1 MELSYPLA
9 TTTWDE
15 AEDKAMQRVIDSGN
29 FTMGAEVEKFE
40 TGFAAK
46 FHSGFAVMSNSGSS
60 ANLLALSA
68 IRYSSLNPIDG
79 RNEVIVPAVSWSTTY
94 YPITQMGF
102 KLKFVDIDLETLNSS
117 AQVIGDAINGR
128 TAGIVVVNLLG
139 NPSQLT
145 EIRRL
150 ADANGLFMVEDNC
163 ESMGATYDEKP
174 AGTFGHIGTFS
185 TFFSHHISTM
195 EGGLSLTNSI
205 ELKQIMTSLRSHGW
219 TRELPQ
225 QNFVHDKT
233 GDDFEDLFRFVLPG
247 YNLRPLELEGA
258 IGQEQ
263 LSKLDAIIAGRR
275 SNAKKF
281 AALMDTHPDFII
293 QKENGKSSWF
303 GFSIILGQRFAGNR
317 ALLVSGL
324 RAKNI
329 AVRPIVTGNFTKN
342 PVLKHLNHAPI
353 SDLPNA
359 DKLHVDGL
367 FVGNHHYP
375 LDREFQ
381 LLDDALTS
389 FEKLN

>member
-1 MELSYPLA
+1 
-9 TTTWDE
+9 
-15 AEDKAMQRVIDSGN
+15 
-29 FTMGAEVEKFE
+29 
-40 TGFAAK
+40 
-46 FHSGFAVMSNSGSS
+46 
-60 ANLLALSA
+60 
-68 IRYSSLNPIDG
+68 
-79 RNEVIVPAVSWSTTY
+79 
-94 YPITQMGF
+94 
-102 KLKFVDIDLETLNSS
+102 
-117 AQVIGDAINGR
+117 
-128 TAGIVVVNLLG
+128 
-139 NPSQLT
+139 
-145 EIRRL
+145 
-150 ADANGLFMVEDNC
+150 
-163 ESMGATYDEKP
+163 
-174 AGTFGHIGTFS
+174 
-185 TFFSHHISTM
+185 M

-205 ELKQIMTSLRSHGW
+205 ELKQIMTSLRAHGW

-225 QNFVHDKT
+225 QNLVHDKT
-233 GDDFEDLFRFVLPG
+233 GDDFDDLFRFVLPG

-281 AALMDTHPDFII
+281 AAVMANHPDFII

-317 ALLVSGL
+317 PLLVSGL

-353 SDLPNA
+353 PDLPNA
-359 DKLHVDGL
+359 DRLHVDGL

-375 LDREFQ
+375 LEKELE
-381 LLDDALTS
+381 LLDDALKS